1 MNDKLR
7 KFSPSVRQVSTTIL
21 GDKSMLHLG
30 PVALCATSLYI
41 EITEYIL
48 KGLIDTI
55 NLIKTFQGFVR
66 MVGDTFS
73 AIKSIINR

>member
-48 KGLIDTI
+48 KRFNLYYLSYKNISGLRQ
-55 NLIKTFQGFVR
+55 NGWRHF
-66 MVGDTFS
+66 
-73 AIKSIINR
+73 